1 MVREEFMSFDEQEKL
16 EQIKHSNQLK
26 IEQFKDGSARDLEQ
40 IKRSNQLSIEE
51 FKDRRAAISDLIKE
65 NINLERYVLIG
76 IVAYYAW
83 LLTHCIP
90 RGIAYG
96 IAWFIPVL
104 VPVLGIWRRWENI
117 ERVWHSA
124 YYTREIEHQLDNRGQ
139 PIGPHSGWE
148 HFLWREIRGVTAP
161 PQTLTN
167 WRRVFQIE
175 RSTSGFI
182 FWIILLAFALIL
194 FAISL
199 ATPLSCEPSVML

>member
-1 MVREEFMSFDEQEKL
+1 MSFDEQEKL
-16 EQIKHSNQLK
+16 EQIKHSNQLEIERFK
-26 IEQFKDGSARDLEQ
+26 DSSSRNLEQIKRNNLMEIEQFKDSSARNLEQ

-104 VPVLGIWRRWENI
+104 VPVLGVWRRWENI
-117 ERVWHSA
+117 ERVLAQRLLYQGSRA
-124 YYTREIEHQLDNRGQ
+124 RVQYQR
-139 PIGPHSGWE
+139 
-148 HFLWREIRGVTAP
+148 TADRAS
-161 PQTLTN
+161 L
-167 WRRVFQIE
+167 
-175 RSTSGFI
+175 GMG
-182 FWIILLAFALIL
+182 AL
-194 FAISL
+194 SL
-199 ATPLSCEPSVML
+199 EGN